1 MYVIILILIGLGG
14 WFVYE
19 KSHRRTHA
27 VTPGLHEEVNIPHV
41 QEWELYQNQLSI
53 CSKKLRVCME
63 ELDLPYQ
70 NHHIDLIETRCYE
83 NLSRDFLKVN
93 PGFTVPVLIHDGHPV
108 YESHEQIVYAAE
120 HAGGKGLELLG
131 HTQGLRAEVSQWI
144 DVTTI
149 QGDPI
154 TNKKG
159 TAGNAAPGLTI
170 PIFACMLKYI
180 PWWRVIEGLLF
191 HGDRRRPALFLMLK
205 AGGIHRLP
213 QPAQAIIHKARNEMS
228 RNLDALEER
237 LGDDRTWVCGD
248 TFTLAD
254 VSWMAILERID
265 EVDWTGLFFGE
276 DKRPTTFAYWTR
288 LKKRPSYAAALGQRD
303 SIHMRALEDLR
314 KAKQVAP
321 AVREA
326 LEVN

>member
-1 MYVIILILIGLGG
+1 MYLILILIGLGG

-19 KSHRRTHA
+19 KAHRRTHT
-27 VTPGLHEEVNIPHV
+27 VTPGLHEEVNIPHA

-83 NLSRDFLKVN
+83 NLSREFLKIN

-120 HAGGKGLELLG
+120 HAGKKGLELLG
-131 HTQGLRAEVSQWI
+131 HTQELRAEVSQWI
-144 DVTTI
+144 DVTALK
-149 QGDPI
+149 GDPI
-154 TNKKG
+154 TNTKG

-170 PIFACMLKYI
+170 PIFTCMLKYI

-205 AGGIHRLP
+205 LRGIHRLP
-213 QPAQAIIHKARNEMS
+213 PPAQAIIRKARNEMS
-228 RNLDALEER
+228 QNLDAVEVL
-237 LGDDRTWVCGD
+237 LGDDRTWICGG

-265 EVDWTGLFFGE
+265 EVDWTHVFFGE
-276 DKRPTTFAYWTR
+276 DKRPATFAYWTR
-288 LKKRPSYAAALGQRD
+288 LKERPSYAAALGQRG
-303 SIHMRALEDLR
+303 SVHLRALEDLR

-326 LEVN
+326 LEVS